1 MATTTLVN
9 SRQNAA
15 ANVIET
21 FYTSPTGTVI
31 TAFTATNN
39 TDSNKTYKAYIF
51 DAGGTVLPAVIPLK
65 IVIRSKTDL
74 GSPII
79 NQFIPQGGSLRIE
92 SNEANSIA
100 FRVSGREL

>member
-1 MATTTLVN
+1 MAVTTLVN
-9 SRQNAA
+9 SRQNAVA
-15 ANVIET
+15 DTIES
-21 FYTSPTGTVI
+21 FYTSPSGTVI

-39 TDSNKTYKAYIF
+39 TDSNKTYKAYIY
-51 DAGGTVLPAVIPLK
+51 DVSGTELEAIIPLK

-79 NQFIPQGGSLRIE
+79 NQFIPQGGTLRIE
-92 SNEANSIA
+92 SSEADSIS